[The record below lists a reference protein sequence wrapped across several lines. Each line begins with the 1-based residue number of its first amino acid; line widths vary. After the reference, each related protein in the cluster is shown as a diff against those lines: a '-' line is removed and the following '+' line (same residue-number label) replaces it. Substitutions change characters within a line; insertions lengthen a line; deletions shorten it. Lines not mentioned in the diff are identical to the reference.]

1 MRIVTHTCSNTEIVA
16 ALGLGDWI
24 VGVDDHS
31 DFPVEVVQRAAKIGP
46 DNNIDVEK
54 VAALKPDLVLTS
66 RTIPGHDQCIER
78 LRARGLPHMVMEP
91 TRLSHVPRD
100 IRRIAETLGVPDC
113 GESLA
118 SRMEAELKATHPSD
132 RPGVLVEWWPKP
144 VIVPG
149 RDSWVTQMLDL
160 AGGYNPWADVPDKSV
175 PLTAEDDKLA
185 QVEHIVIAWCG
196 VPFDKYRPQVVLRR
210 EHWQHVPAIARQSIH
225 PISESVLGRPGPRL
239 IDGLKQLKR
248 ICATARGL

>member
-16 ALGLGDWI
+16 ALGLGDCI

-31 DFPVEVVQRAAKIGP
+31 DFPAEVVQRAAKIGP
-46 DNNIDVEK
+46 DNNIDIER
-54 VAALKPDLVLTS
+54 VAALKPDIVLTS

-78 LRARGLPHMVMEP
+78 LEARGLPYLVMEP
-91 TRLSHVPRD
+91 TRLSHIPRD
-100 IRRIAETLGVPDC
+100 IRCIAETLGVPD
-113 GESLA
+113 GGDSLA
-118 SRMEAELKATHPSD
+118 ARMEAELKPTRASD

-160 AGGYNPWADVPDKSV
+160 AGGYNPWAEVPEKSV
-175 PLTAEDDKLA
+175 PLSLDDEKLA

-196 VPFDKYRPQVVLRR
+196 VPFDKYRPEVVLRR
-210 EHWQHVPAIARQSIH
+210 ERWQHVPAIARRSIH
-225 PISESVLGRPGPRL
+225 PISESFLGRPGPRL
-239 IDGLKQLKR
+239 IDGLQKLKG
-248 ICATARGL
+248 ICTTDRNS